1 MRVLQGPPS
10 GLLGPNPTSTSH
22 SDAISHFIEEPHMTT
37 DNKTAADAAL
47 RVVTAYHEAWRLI
60 QGEPLSFR

>member
-1 MRVLQGPPS
+1 MG
-10 GLLGPNPTSTSH
+10 
-22 SDAISHFIEEPHMTT
+22 EPHMTT
-37 DNKTAADAAL
+37 DNKPAADAAL